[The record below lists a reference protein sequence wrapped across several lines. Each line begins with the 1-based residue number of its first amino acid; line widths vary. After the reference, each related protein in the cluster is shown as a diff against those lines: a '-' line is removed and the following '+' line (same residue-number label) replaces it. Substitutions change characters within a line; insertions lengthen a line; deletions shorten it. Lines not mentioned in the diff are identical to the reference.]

1 MLLLLAAVSMSVGV
15 ADASWEV
22 VLVSRL
28 PRTVSLVL
36 AGAALAVCGL
46 LMQLLVRNRFV
57 EPSTV
62 GTTEAAGLGLV
73 AITLLAPGAPLMAKM
88 GTAALFALVGTW
100 LFLRV
105 VRLMPVR
112 ETILVPLI
120 GLMLGGVIG
129 AFTTFLAFHHDLLQT
144 LNSWMT
150 GDFSGVLR
158 GRYELLWLV
167 AALVVV
173 AFLAADRFTVA
184 GMGETFSTNAGIN
197 HRAVLAIGLSIV
209 SLVSAVVVV
218 TVGVIPFLGLVV
230 PNVVSAMV
238 GDNARRGLPWV
249 AVLGSGLVLACDILG
264 RLDPLP
270 LRDPGR
276 DRDGRA
282 GRRVLPVPAA
292 AEGPSCR
299 LTSSP
304 CPARRSPVL
313 GAASPRGPG
322 SVWPPWSRSRSSPAS
337 CSPTPAG
344 TPRSWCRCGSG
355 GWSRWSWSAGR
366 SRCPPCSSRPSPATA
381 SSPRR

>member
-15 ADASWEV
+15 AHASWEV

-129 AFTTFLAFHHDLLQT
+129 AFTTFLAFHNDLLQT

-264 RLDPLP
+264 RLIRYPYEI
-270 LRDPGR
+270 
-276 DRDGRA
+276 
-282 GRRVLPVPAA
+282 PV
-292 AEGPSCR
+292 G
-299 LTSSP
+299 TVMG
-304 CPARRSPVL
+304 VL
-313 GAASPRGPG
+313 GAAFFLFLLLRKAPR
-322 SVWPPWSRSRSSPAS
+322 VD
-337 CSPTPAG
+337 
-344 TPRSWCRCGSG
+344 
-355 GWSRWSWSAGR
+355 
-366 SRCPPCSSRPSPATA
+366 
-381 SSPRR
+381 

>member
-1 MLLLLAAVSMSVGV
+1 MTVTTRSTRTTPPAALAGGVVGLLVLAGASVMIGV
-15 ADASWEV
+15 ADVSWEV
-22 VLVSRL
+22 LWVSRI
-28 PRTVSLVL
+28 PRTVALVL

-73 AITLLAPGAPLMAKM
+73 AITLLAPGAPLMVKM
-88 GTAALFALVGTW
+88 AVAALFALAGTW

-129 AFTTFLAFHHDLLQT
+129 ALTTFLAFHHDLLQT

-150 GDFSGVLR
+150 GDFSGILA

-167 AALVVV
+167 AGLVVV

-184 GMGETFSTNAGIN
+184 GMGESFSVNAGLD
-197 HRAVLAIGLSIV
+197 HRAVVAVGLTIV
-209 SLVSAVVVV
+209 SVVSAVVVV

-230 PNVVSAMV
+230 PNLVSMLL

-249 AVLGSGLVLACDILG
+249 AVLGAGLVLACDIIG
-264 RLDPLP
+264 RLVRYPYEI
-270 LRDPGR
+270 
-276 DRDGRA
+276 
-282 GRRVLPVPAA
+282 PV
-292 AEGPSCR
+292 G
-299 LTSSP
+299 TVMG
-304 CPARRSPVL
+304 VL
-313 GAASPRGPG
+313 GAAFFLYVLLKRAPR
-322 SVWPPWSRSRSSPAS
+322 AD
-337 CSPTPAG
+337 
-344 TPRSWCRCGSG
+344 
-355 GWSRWSWSAGR
+355 
-366 SRCPPCSSRPSPATA
+366 
-381 SSPRR
+381 